1 VRTLRKAVL
10 GVAVAGVAAA
20 GAAVSASAATLLR
33 LDGIGPLHLGMSRA
47 DAVAT
52 GWLAHRMPGC
62 ELAGPLRPVVYRFA
76 GPRAPARLHGDAEL
90 DRGRLRV
97 LSFSH
102 GVRTAVGVVVRHTT
116 TTDMVARYRRAGF
129 RASARYDSTFQGT
142 FVTVRRRH
150 GGRQVIGAFAE
161 HSVITTLAV
170 PGVPVCE

>member
-1 VRTLRKAVL
+1 VRALRTALLV
-10 GVAVAGVAAA
+10 VAAMSAPLA
-20 GAAVSASAATLLR
+20 GATASAPAATLLR
-33 LDGIGPLHLGMSRA
+33 LNGIGPLHLGMTQPA
-47 DAVAT
+47 AVAT

-76 GPRAPARLHGDAEL
+76 GPRAPRGLHGAAEFH
-90 DRGRLRV
+90 RGRLRV

-102 GVRTAVGVVVRHTT
+102 GVRTAAGVVVRHTT

-129 RASARYDSTFQGT
+129 LASARFDSTFQGT
-142 FVTVRRRH
+142 FVTVRRRNGH
-150 GGRQVIGAFAE
+150 QVLGAFAE